1 MKSTMPP
8 AIRRRMNVALVCAV
22 GVALVGFLTATRVTP
37 TRGGYRS
44 VRAGTAEPKDVVRA
58 PKQRDMERMR
68 YAERAAQQQA
78 ALATLAAPPRGVLDA
93 VLLDPKAYASAVAA
107 RASRRAYD
115 GAPPTI
121 PHSIDQLGAPACL
134 ACHDHGMRVFDKT
147 APPIGHQ
154 AYASCL
160 QCHAMADSPFIAR
173 TPLAQSVSEESD
185 FVGLT
190 SAGKGPRALPGAP
203 PQIPH
208 RSFMRER
215 CASCHGVWAL
225 GIASSHPYRQSC
237 TQCHAPSSLDDQMP
251 RSTFAKLGTLATGRP

>member
-1 MKSTMPP
+1 
-8 AIRRRMNVALVCAV
+8 MNVALVSVV
-22 GVALVGFLTATRVTP
+22 GVALVGFLTATRILP

-44 VRAGTAEPKDVVRA
+44 VSARAEDPEGLVRA
-58 PKQRDMERMR
+58 PKQRDMERTR

-78 ALATLAAPPRGVLDA
+78 ALATLASPPRGLLDA
-93 VLLDPKAYASAVAA
+93 VQLDPQAYAAAVVA
-107 RASRRAYD
+107 RAERRAYD

-121 PHSIDQLGAPACL
+121 PHAVDQVGALACL

-147 APPIGHQ
+147 APPMGHQ

-160 QCHAMADSPFIAR
+160 QCHAVAGSPFAAR
-173 TPLAQSVSEESD
+173 ALLPHSVSEQSA
-185 FVGLT
+185 FVSRA

-208 RSFMRER
+208 RTFMRER
-215 CASCHGVWAL
+215 CASCHGLWAQ

-237 TQCHAPSSLDDQMP
+237 TQCHAPSSFDDQMP
-251 RSTFAKLGTLATGRP
+251 RSTFAKLGALTAGRP

>member
-1 MKSTMPP
+1 MKSTMPLVV
-8 AIRRRMNVALVCAV
+8 RRRMNVALACAV

-44 VRAGTAEPKDVVRA
+44 AVTSPARGLARA
-58 PKQRDMERMR
+58 PKQRDMERTR
-68 YAERAAQQQA
+68 YAERTLQQQA
-78 ALATLAAPPRGVLDA
+78 AVVTLAAAPRGVLDA
-93 VLLDPKAYASAVAA
+93 VQLDPNAYASAVAA

-121 PHSIDQLGAPACL
+121 PHAVDEVGAPACL

-147 APPIGHQ
+147 APPIGHS

-160 QCHAMADSPFIAR
+160 QCHAVAGSPFMAR
-173 TPLAQSVSEESD
+173 TLLAQTVSEKSD
-185 FVGLT
+185 FVGLA

-215 CASCHGVWAL
+215 CASCHGVWAQ